1 MTSLI
6 AEEIGDNNKNGM
18 TNTLSPGIINNTNN
32 MELIEYDVNNDEE
45 LKRIRNS
52 IQNMDINGGVYT
64 GEPPIDMTPSKI
76 KSIPNLVVELEKRAG
91 SKDVW
96 EMRAEQVYN
105 AFTSPKPPS
114 KEEFFELMENLM
126 PLTTEQTEDAVSLLS
141 QRSKVSK
148 RIAFGGLSSRRGISS
163 FSPSNDQETL

>member
-96 EMRAEQVYN
+96 EMRAEQVYI
-105 AFTSPKPPS
+105 AFTSQKPPS
-114 KEEFFELMENLM
+114 KEEFFETTVSIFELEHPVTKGKIIENII
-126 PLTTEQTEDAVSLLS
+126 TV
-141 QRSKVSK
+141 
-148 RIAFGGLSSRRGISS
+148 I
-163 FSPSNDQETL
+163 